1 MIDKKTARETIGSIY
16 ISPEE
21 LTDRALEC
29 RKEGN
34 IGVAFTYNE
43 PLVGWEYVRDAARLV
58 KEAGMDNVL
67 VTNGSVSLEV
77 LEQVLMR

>member
-1 MIDKKTARETIGSIY
+1 M
-16 ISPEE
+16 
-21 LTDRALEC
+21 
-29 RKEGN
+29 
-34 IGVAFTYNE
+34 AFTYNE

-77 LEQVLMR
+77 LEQVLPYIDAMNIKMQGI